1 MTTMKTQ
8 KRNQPTAK
16 QSGLTMFLELARL
29 YPINTVA
36 GKLLILYY
44 ASRCD
49 RNGRFHPGYETICK
63 ETGLSDETVRVYNKA
78 FKNAGILSWAKG
90 FKNQHMEHGI
100 PNRYQLNPVEMR
112 RVIESSTPNQSGM
125 LEESSTPDSQGSTP
139 DLESSTPDLTGSTPN
154 QSGGKEQVEGT
165 NRKKQYL
172 KDVPPPFFRDH
183 IDTHESASECCAAP
197 VAVLS
202 TQNPK
207 PELTPRQKLE
217 AELARARK
225 SRDNWERNG
234 DPALQVYV
242 VKSRQRVADLEGQL
256 VAMGSTQPVTVAA
269 ESGSNAQ

>member
-1 MTTMKTQ
+1 MKKQ
-8 KRNQPTAK
+8 KRNQPTAM

-29 YPINTVA
+29 YPIAPVA

-49 RNGRFHPGYETICK
+49 KYGRFHPGYETICK
-63 ETGLSDETVRVYNKA
+63 ETGLSDETVRVYNNA

-90 FKNQHMEHGI
+90 FKNQHMDHGI

-139 DLESSTPDLTGSTPN
+139 GSTPDLTGSTPN

-165 NRKKQYL
+165 SLKKQSL
-172 KDVPPPFFRDH
+172 KDVPPSLFH
-183 IDTHESASECCAAP
+183 GNIDTHESASECCAAP

-202 TQNPK
+202 TKSPE

-225 SRDNWERNG
+225 SRDNWEKNG
-234 DPALQVYV
+234 DPALQVYLE
-242 VKSRQRVADLEGQL
+242 KSRERVADLERQL
-256 VAMGSTQPVTVAA
+256 VAIESNSPATPA
-269 ESGSNAQ
+269 ETGTHAQ